1 MRIQI
6 DADLCTGH
14 GRCYALAPELFD
26 CDDDGHGEVRAEVR
40 GPDGGPYRSGV
51 LDEAVL
57 GRAKVAVD
65 NCPETAI
72 TLVDD

>member
-26 CDDDGHGEVRAEVR
+26 CDDDGHGEVREEHR
-40 GPDGGPYRSGV
+40 GSDGGPYRSGV
-51 LDEAVL
+51 LDDATIAGATTAVN
-57 GRAKVAVD
+57 
-65 NCPETAI
+65 NCPEAAI

>member
-14 GRCYALAPELFD
+14 GRCYALAQELFD
-26 CDDDGHGEVRAEVR
+26 CDDDGHGEVREVLF
-40 GPDGGPYRSGV
+40 GADGGPYRSAV
-51 LDEAVL
+51 LDAEAA

-65 NCPETAI
+65 NCPESAI